1 MVGAGWTEGCP
12 EQLLLC
18 WYALAAIVEQVQKG
32 VEFCDPTRYV
42 AGLNTIFFYLLRPWL
57 QLDHLIPPITKKL

>member
-42 AGLNTIFFYLLRPWL
+42 AGLNTIFFLPAPTLVTARPF
-57 QLDHLIPPITKKL
+57 DSTYH